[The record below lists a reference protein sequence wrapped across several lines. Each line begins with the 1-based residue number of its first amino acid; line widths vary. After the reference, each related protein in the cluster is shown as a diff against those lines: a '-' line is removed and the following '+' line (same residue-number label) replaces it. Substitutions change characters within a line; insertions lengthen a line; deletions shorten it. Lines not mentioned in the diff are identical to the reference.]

1 MADTERAVPVLRAHA
16 IPLPDPDEPDFAAS
30 LDSLG
35 AARVV
40 LLGEATHGTAE
51 FYRARA
57 AITRHLIER
66 HGFTAVAIE
75 GDWPDAAQVDAFVRG
90 RTFDAAAG
98 PAFARFPTWMWRNQE
113 VAAFVGWLRRWNEQ
127 AAAPGREVGFHGL
140 DLYSM
145 GASIEA
151 VLRYLDEADPA
162 AAREARANYRCL
174 TPWMRN
180 PAGYGRAALSP
191 GFATCEAKALAAL
204 RTLLERRLELVGRDG
219 TAFFDAAQNA
229 RLVANAERYYRAMY
243 RGSRESWN
251 LRDRHMS
258 ETLQLVLEAKPG
270 TRAVVW
276 AHNSHIGDARATEM
290 GRSGELN
297 LGQLCREAL
306 GEGARLVASAP
317 TGARWRPPTTG
328 TSRCGSSACA
338 RRCRAAWNVPATTP
352 ACPASTCRSPGP
364 TRSAMRCGGTCSSA
378 PSGWSTGRRRSAGAT
393 TSPRPSGTSSTTTC
407 GSTTP
412 GRWPPC
418 PAPRQPGRTTPS
430 RSGSRRR
437 RSAPAHA
444 A

>member
-16 IPLPDPDEPDFAAS
+16 IPLPDPDEPDLAAS

-40 LLGEATHGTAE
+40 LLGEATHGTTE

-90 RTFDAAAG
+90 RTGDAAE
-98 PAFARFPTWMWRNQE
+98 PAFARFPTWMWRNEE

-127 AAAPGREVGFHGL
+127 AAVPGREVGFHGL

-174 TPWMRN
+174 APWMRN

-191 GFATCEAKALAAL
+191 GFATCEAKALATL
-204 RTLLERRLELVGRDG
+204 RTLLERRLELVGKDG
-219 TAFFDAAQNA
+219 RAFFDAAQNA

-243 RGSRESWN
+243 QGSRESWN
-251 LRDRHMS
+251 LRDRHMF
-258 ETLQLVLEAKPG
+258 ETLQLAARGQAGHARRGLGAQLAHRRRAGDGDGPLRRAEPG
-270 TRAVVW
+270 P
-276 AHNSHIGDARATEM
+276 
-290 GRSGELN
+290 
-297 LGQLCREAL
+297 AL
-306 GEGARLVASAP
+306 PRGARRGGPAGGL
-317 TGARWRPPTTG
+317 RHRPG
-328 TSRCGSSACA
+328 H
-338 RRCRAAWNVPATTP
+338 
-352 ACPASTCRSPGP
+352 
-364 TRSAMRCGGTCSSA
+364 GG
-378 PSGWSTGRRRSAGAT
+378 GRRRLGRAGADQARAPVAAGQRRT
-393 TSPRPSGTSSTTTC
+393 GLPRHGSAALPPADRRVRRGPRCAAGGPARARHRRRLPAGDRALEPLLRRVASGTSSTTTC
-407 GSTTP
+407 GSTRP
-412 GRWPPC
+412 GR
-418 PAPRQPGRTTPS
+418 
-430 RSGSRRR
+430 
-437 RSAPAHA
+437 
-444 A
+444 

>member
-75 GDWPDAAQVDAFVRG
+75 GDWPDAAQVHAFVRG
-90 RTFDAAAG
+90 RAVDAAAG

-180 PAGYGRAALSP
+180 PSGYGRAALCP

-243 RGSRESWN
+243 QGSRESWN
-251 LRDRHMS
+251 LRDRHMF
-258 ETLQLVLEAKPG
+258 ETLQLVLEARPG

-306 GEGARLVASAP
+306 GGDARLVGFGTDRGTVAAADDWDEPVRIKRVRPSLPGSVERACHDTGLPRFHLPITGSDEVRDALRRDLLERAIGVVYRPETERWSHYFAASVGDQFDHYLWFDDTRAVAP
-317 TGARWRPPTTG
+317 L
-328 TSRCGSSACA
+328 
-338 RRCRAAWNVPATTP
+338 
-352 ACPASTCRSPGP
+352 PGP
-364 TRSAMRCGGTCSSA
+364 EA
-378 PSGWSTGRRRSAGAT
+378 AGPDDT
-393 TSPRPSGTSSTTTC
+393 FPFGL
-407 GSTTP
+407 
-412 GRWPPC
+412 
-418 PAPRQPGRTTPS
+418 
-430 RSGSRRR
+430 
-437 RSAPAHA
+437 
-444 A
+444 